1 MELCEKDIEW
11 NNAKLREVRKKS
23 GSHQTSIVTTNKKLE
38 TGPIA
43 VKMFSRWS
51 QENFFK
57 YLRKDYD
64 LDRIVHYI
72 VNEIDDDFKVVNP
85 LHRKLTNKLK
95 KTREKTARRK
105 ATLYELVQENLQS
118 GADETAENMEEQAKV
133 KEELTGFETDE
144 KELLEQRSQHPY
156 KITIKEMEEKVR
168 YNKLDIESKLF
179 QNIIKM
185 ICYRAETS
193 FSILLAANYIKKTNE
208 MRSLTKSLI
217 KTKANIIPDYKKKIL
232 TIELYSLSTPRDNK
246 AAQQICQTLND
257 SQTIFP
263 GTNLKLIYK
272 IATSATTKDHEF

>member
-1 MELCEKDIEW
+1 
-11 NNAKLREVRKKS
+11 
-23 GSHQTSIVTTNKKLE
+23 
-38 TGPIA
+38 
-43 VKMFSRWS
+43 MFSRWP

-57 YLRKDYD
+57 YLRKGYD
-64 LDRIVHYI
+64 LDRIVHYL
-72 VNEIDDDFKVVNP
+72 VNEINDDFKVVNP

-95 KTREKTARRK
+95 KTREKIARRK
-105 ATLYELVQENLQS
+105 ATLYEPAQENLQS
-118 GADETAENMEEQAKV
+118 GADETGENIEEQAKV

-185 ICYRAETS
+185 ICYRAETN
-193 FSILLAANYIKKTNE
+193 FSILLAANYRKKTNE

-217 KTKANIIPDYKKKIL
+217 KTKANIIPDYMKETL

-246 AAQQICQTLND
+246 AALEICQTLND

-263 GTNLKLIYK
+263 AQT
-272 IATSATTKDHEF
+272 